1 MRELK
6 QRLSECLDRAAQ
18 GEIIRITDR
27 GRPKAVLG
35 PLPGRVNL
43 ERGIGEGW
51 VRAPITD
58 EAPQPARRF
67 ATRRSVAA
75 LVAEDREE

>member
-6 QRLSECLDRAAQ
+6 QRLSECLDRAAR

-35 PLPGRVNL
+35 PLPGSVNL
-43 ERGIGEGW
+43 EGGIAEGW
-51 VRAPITD
+51 IRAPVTD
-58 EAPQPARRF
+58 EPPRPARRF
-67 ATRRSVAA
+67 RARRSVTEAI
-75 LVAEDREE
+75 AEDRGE

>member
-35 PLPGRVNL
+35 PLPGSVNL
-43 ERGIGEGW
+43 ERGIAEGW
-51 VRAPITD
+51 IRAPVTD
-58 EAPQPARRF
+58 EPPRPARRF
-67 ATRRSVAA
+67 RAGGSVAEA
-75 LVAEDREE
+75 VAEDRGT